1 MQTIVSASR
10 TGLQEMIKISQAFA
24 AKMNLKFGTNIN
36 IEKSKTK
43 CIIFS
48 KTKMNTCQ
56 IKEVIL
62 DGHRLPWVSQVKHLG
77 HTLDYNN
84 SMTTDCNLK
93 RGTFVGKVNSLL
105 QEFHYTDANVLLNL
119 VHSYACNIYGSNT
132 WDLFSADSQR
142 LYRSYNVAVR
152 RILNLPRTSH
162 RYLIEPLTNLPHLY
176 VLLLARYVTF
186 VKSLLSSDAFE
197 VRFLANLSIL
207 DMKTVLGRSIAIIRN
222 MTNCEDISS
231 LCASKVKQ
239 SIKYM
244 QIPKD
249 EEWRLGIIK
258 DMMTILNNTDLAD
271 SGLSK
276 DNASDLLEFAC
287 TS

>member
-1 MQTIVSASR
+1 M
-10 TGLQEMIKISQAFA
+10 
-24 AKMNLKFGTNIN
+24 
-36 IEKSKTK
+36 
-43 CIIFS
+43 
-48 KTKMNTCQ
+48 
-56 IKEVIL
+56 
-62 DGHRLPWVSQVKHLG
+62 
-77 HTLDYNN
+77 
-84 SMTTDCNLK
+84 
-93 RGTFVGKVNSLL
+93 
-105 QEFHYTDANVLLNL
+105 
-119 VHSYACNIYGSNT
+119 SYACNIYGSNT